1 MFAMIISNKE
11 YKVKFGTNSFIDT
24 DLMDRTK
31 QIFTILK
38 EQGVFDDSEE
48 GLTTEED
55 DFAVVMKN
63 LDMYKDILIITRELL
78 QTGFKRYNPV
88 DDIAEV
94 GDLIDDYLEEKGQ
107 NIMFLFAQ
115 IVNELLTKGFL
126 GDQASQ
132 KTATEIPQVTMPQA
146 NVPQTI
152 VQPVQPQ
159 VVQMPT
165 QGGIPTI

>member
-1 MFAMIISNKE
+1 MIITNKE
-11 YKVKFGTNSFIDT
+11 YKLKFGTNSFIDT
-24 DLMDRTK
+24 ELMDLTK

-88 DDIAEV
+88 ENIEEV
-94 GDLIDDYLEEKGQ
+94 GDLIDDYLEEKGE

-132 KTATEIPQVTMPQA
+132 KTATEIPQV

-159 VVQMPT
+159 VVQMPM